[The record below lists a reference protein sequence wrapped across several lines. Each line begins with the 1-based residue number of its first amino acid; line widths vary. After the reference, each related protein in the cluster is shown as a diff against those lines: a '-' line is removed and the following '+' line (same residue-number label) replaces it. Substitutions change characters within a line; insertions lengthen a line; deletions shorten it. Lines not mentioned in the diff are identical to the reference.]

1 MIRIYTRNAA
11 WQKFE
16 VLKTNRQKRFR
27 YQQFFVEGVRNLN
40 EAVSNGWQID
50 SLIYSFESDL
60 SDWAK
65 KMIQSVQTEINYGLT
80 VELMAE
86 LSGKTD
92 TSELCAIVHM
102 RDDAAAAA
110 LLPHPRQKSPLA
122 VIFDRPSNKGN
133 LGTLIRSCDALGV
146 DALALT
152 GHAVD
157 PYDPETLAASM
168 GSFFKV
174 PVVRLVD
181 NPSVERWIA
190 LWQQSAGSVQVIG
203 TTAHQARPV
212 FELDLKLPTIL
223 VIGNETEGMS
233 RWFQER
239 CDQLAT
245 IPMAAD
251 SSASSLNVAC
261 AATVLLYE
269 VNRQRSDR
277 QRSV

>member
-11 WQKFE
+11 WQKLE
-16 VLKTNRQKRFR
+16 VLKTNRQKRYR

-40 EAVSNGWQID
+40 EAVNHGWQID
-50 SLIYSFESDL
+50 SLIYSLEAEL

-65 KMIQSVQTEINYGLT
+65 NMIRTVRTEENIGVT
-80 VELMAE
+80 AELMAE

-110 LLPHPRQKSPLA
+110 NLPTRRRDCPLA

-168 GSFFKV
+168 GSFFMV
-174 PVVRLVD
+174 PFVRLAD
-181 NPSVERWIA
+181 NGSIDQWIE
-190 LWQQSAGSVQVIG
+190 LWRQAAGSIQVIG
-203 TTAHQARPV
+203 TTAHQARPLY
-212 FELDLKLPTIL
+212 EMDLQQPTIL
-223 VIGNETEGMS
+223 IIGNETEGMS

-239 CDQLAT
+239 CDHLAT

-269 VNRQRSDR
+269 VNRQRS
-277 QRSV
+277 V

>member
-11 WQKFE
+11 WQKLE
-16 VLKTNRQKRFR
+16 VLKTNRQKRYR

-40 EAVSNGWQID
+40 EAVKHGWQID
-50 SLIYSFESDL
+50 ALIYSFETDL

-65 KMIQSVQTEINYGLT
+65 NMIRT
-80 VELMAE
+80 VRTQENIEVTAELMAE

-92 TSELCAIVHM
+92 TSELCAMVHM
-102 RDDAAAAA
+102 RDDAASASS
-110 LLPHPRQKSPLA
+110 LPSPRQTCPLA

-174 PVVRLVD
+174 PFVRLTD
-181 NPSVERWIA
+181 NGSIDQWIE
-190 LWQQSAGSVQVIG
+190 LWQQAAGSIQVIG
-203 TTAHQARPV
+203 TTAHQARPLY
-212 FELDLKLPTIL
+212 EIDLTQPTIL

-239 CDQLAT
+239 CDHLAT

-251 SSASSLNVAC
+251 RSASSLNVAC

-269 VNRQRSDR
+269 VNRQRS
-277 QRSV
+277 V

>member
-1 MIRIYTRNAA
+1 MIRIYSKNAD

-27 YQQFFVEGVRNLN
+27 YRQFFVEGVRNLN
-40 EAVSNGWQID
+40 EAVRNGWQID
-50 SLIYSFESDL
+50 SLICSFETEL
-60 SDWAK
+60 SDWARGLL
-65 KMIQSVQTEINYGLT
+65 QSVHTEVNYGLT
-80 VELMAE
+80 AVLMAE

-102 RDDAAAAA
+102 RDDAAQAAMIPN
-110 LLPHPRQKSPLA
+110 LRQKAPLA

-157 PYDPETLAASM
+157 PYDPETLAAGM
-168 GSFFKV
+168 GSFFKL
-174 PVVRLVD
+174 PVIRLVD
-181 NPSVERWIA
+181 NPSVEAWITRWRDA
-190 LWQQSAGSVQVIG
+190 AESLQVIG
-203 TTAHQARPV
+203 TTAHHARPV
-212 FELDLKLPTIL
+212 HELDLTKPTIL
-223 VIGNETEGMS
+223 VIGNETDGMS
-233 RWFQER
+233 RWFQDR

-261 AATVLLYE
+261 AATVLIYE
-269 VNRQRSDR
+269 VIR